1 MYDENELYEELK
13 KTVTT
18 VGQDIYKI
26 IDQLNRLSSN
36 AIESSVPTATE
47 YKAGTVNNDFVFTG
61 QSTDLRYFAHS
72 ETMPVSMIENIHDE
86 SLKYAVKDEFNK
98 ASLSGKIEID
108 NQKGIISITEK
119 GREFINRP
127 EFKKAAAENISNMT
141 IQKSQ
146 TMEFALNGTVQDLN
160 FFNHADELNLAD
172 IVASPNKEA
181 VQNVLSNL
189 QKMKESGLISV
200 SDSVVKITDKGKNI
214 LNNDLFKLASKS
226 AAKGAANTAV
236 EGAVGAVG
244 SVPGVIVVAVKKA
257 TEVSLKAA
265 SSLIKK

>member
-1 MYDENELYEELK
+1 MSL
-13 KTVTT
+13 
-18 VGQDIYKI
+18 
-26 IDQLNRLSSN
+26 IDQINKLNS
-36 AIESSVPTATE
+36 
-47 YKAGTVNNDFVFTG
+47 GTKVNPENGFTFTG
-61 QSTDLRYFAHS
+61 QSTDLGYFANS
-72 ETMPVSMIENIHDE
+72 DVMPISMIEKIPDE
-86 SLKYAVKDEFNK
+86 NLKNAIKSEFNK
-98 ASLSGKIEID
+98 AALSGKVEID
-108 NQKGIISITEK
+108 NNKGIISVTEK
-119 GREFINRP
+119 GKEFINRP

-141 IQKSQ
+141 IQQSQ

-172 IVASPNKEA
+172 IVASSNKEA
-181 VQNVLSNL
+181 AQNVLSNL

-257 TEVSLKAA
+257 AEVSLKAA